1 MIVAIYLLLL
11 AALGFVAGAVGSITG
26 LGGGVV
32 LIPVLTILMGIP
44 IEYAAGASLVST
56 IATSS
61 GAASAY
67 VKDRLA
73 NIRIG
78 MSLEIATTLGA
89 IVGSLLA
96 VLIYTNHL
104 EQLIFVLFGVVLLI
118 STYPTFRE
126 FKKARRTRINRD
138 WSTSFFKLYGRYYD
152 SAKGRYIRYSGYRW
166 TFGEA
171 VMGIAGMISGL
182 LGIGSGAL
190 KVIGMDWGMKLPIKV
205 TTSTSNFMIGVT
217 AAAGSA
223 IYWAMGYI
231 QPLLLAPILVG
242 ILAGS
247 YTGSKLLPD
256 MRGRHVRGFFLIVLA
271 LLGIEMILRG
281 FGVV

>member
-1 MIVAIYLLLL
+1 MITAIYLAFLAVLGL
-11 AALGFVAGAVGSITG
+11 AAGFVGSITG

-32 LIPVLTILMGIP
+32 LIPALTLLLGMP
-44 IEYAAGASLVST
+44 IEYAAGASLIST

-89 IVGSLLA
+89 IVGSLA
-96 VLIYTNHL
+96 AALIYTHHL
-104 EQLIFVLFGVVLLI
+104 EQVIFVLFGLVLLS

-126 FKKARRTRINRD
+126 LRRTKRTRMNRD
-138 WSTSFFKLYGRYYD
+138 WSTDFFNLRGRYYD
-152 SAKGRYIRYSGYRW
+152 SAKGRYVSYSGYRW
-166 TFGEA
+166 FFGEG
-171 VMGIAGMISGL
+171 VMLIAGVISGL

-223 IYWAMGYI
+223 IYWVMGYI

-247 YTGSKLLPD
+247 YLGSKMLPE
-256 MRGRHVRGFFLIVLA
+256 MKGRHVRGFFLVVLV

-281 FGVV
+281 VGIA

>member
-1 MIVAIYLLLL
+1 MAFL
-11 AALGFVAGAVGSITG
+11 AVLGFVAGVVGSITG

-32 LIPVLTILMGIP
+32 LIPALTLLMGMP

-89 IVGSLLA
+89 IIGSLA
-96 VLIYTNHL
+96 AALIYTHHL
-104 EQLIFVLFGVVLLI
+104 EQVIFILFGIVLLS

-126 FKKARRTRINRD
+126 FKKAHRTRMNRD
-138 WSTSFFKLYGRYYD
+138 WSTDFFKLHGRYYD
-152 SAKGRYIRYSGYRW
+152 SAKGRYVNYSGYRW
-166 TFGEA
+166 FFGEA
-171 VMGIAGMISGL
+171 VMLVAGVISGL

-223 IYWAMGYI
+223 VYWAMGYI

-247 YTGSKLLPD
+247 FTGSKMLPD
-256 MRGRHVRGFFLIVLA
+256 MKGRHVRGFFLVVLV

-281 FGVV
+281 AGIS

>member
-1 MIVAIYLLLL
+1 MITAIYLAFLAILGL
-11 AALGFVAGAVGSITG
+11 AAGFVGSITG

-32 LIPVLTILMGIP
+32 LIPALTLLLGMP
-44 IEYAAGASLVST
+44 IEYAAGASLIST

-89 IVGSLLA
+89 IVGSLA
-96 VLIYTNHL
+96 AALIYTHNL
-104 EQLIFVLFGVVLLI
+104 EQVIFILFGLVLLS

-126 FKKARRTRINRD
+126 LRKAKRSRMNRD
-138 WSTSFFKLYGRYYD
+138 WSTDFFNLHGKYYD
-152 SAKGRYIRYSGYRW
+152 SATKRYVSYSGYRW
-166 TFGEA
+166 LFGEG
-171 VMGIAGMISGL
+171 VMLVAGVISGL

-223 IYWAMGYI
+223 IYWVMGYI

-247 YTGSKLLPD
+247 YLGSKMLPE
-256 MRGRHVRGFFLIVLA
+256 MKGRHVRGFFLVVLV

-281 FGVV
+281 VGIA

>member
-1 MIVAIYLLLL
+1 MITAIYLAFLAILGL
-11 AALGFVAGAVGSITG
+11 AAGFVGSITG

-32 LIPVLTILMGIP
+32 LIPALTLLLGMP
-44 IEYAAGASLVST
+44 IEYAAGASLIST

-89 IVGSLLA
+89 IVGSLA
-96 VLIYTNHL
+96 AALIYTHHL
-104 EQLIFVLFGVVLLI
+104 EQVIFILFGLVLLS

-126 FKKARRTRINRD
+126 LKKIKRGRMNRD
-138 WSTSFFKLYGRYYD
+138 WSTDFFNLHGKYYD
-152 SAKGRYIRYSGYRW
+152 SATKSYVSYSGYRW
-166 TFGEA
+166 PFGEG
-171 VMGIAGMISGL
+171 VMLVAGVISGL

-223 IYWAMGYI
+223 IYWVMGYI

-247 YTGSKLLPD
+247 YLGSKMLPE
-256 MRGRHVRGFFLIVLA
+256 MKGRHVRGFFLVVLV

-281 FGVV
+281 VGIA